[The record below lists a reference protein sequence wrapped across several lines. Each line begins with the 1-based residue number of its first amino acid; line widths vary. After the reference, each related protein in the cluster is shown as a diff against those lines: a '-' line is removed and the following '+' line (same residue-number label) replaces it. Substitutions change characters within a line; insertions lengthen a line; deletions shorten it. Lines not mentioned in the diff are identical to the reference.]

1 LGSRN
6 IRVNSVAPGLIE
18 TAMTASMPAAYREA
32 LVAKTALGRAGTPE
46 DVAGVVSFLCSDASR
61 YVTGQCIVVDGGIVT

>member
-1 LGSRN
+1 
-6 IRVNSVAPGLIE
+6 
-18 TAMTASMPAAYREA
+18 MTASMPAAYREA
-32 LVAKTALGRAGTPE
+32 LIAKTALGRAGTPE